1 MNYMEKEVKD
11 NRTNRV
17 GKINID
23 AVTNR
28 LIEFLGA
35 LNKRVRD
42 ARAASIIPTVPSQ
55 TTEDFEDADFDD
67 IMNMTSKSKEAV
79 LEISS

>member
-42 ARAASIIPTVPSQ
+42 A
-55 TTEDFEDADFDD
+55 
-67 IMNMTSKSKEAV
+67 
-79 LEISS
+79 